1 MDVNKYAMDVKEH
14 GLKPV
19 GTPGRLLS
27 LDAFRGLT
35 VAGMI
40 LVNNPGDWGHIYAP
54 LEHAPWNGWTPTDL
68 IFPSFLFIVG
78 VSITFALGAGTQEG
92 VVGKIIK
99 RSLTLF
105 MLGLFL
111 NFFPKFDITTVR
123 IPGVLQRIALVYLAC
138 SLIFLK
144 TTPRQQLY
152 LLAGVLVGY
161 WLLMTVVPVPGVGY
175 ANLEPTT
182 NFAAWL
188 DRTILTP
195 AHVYK
200 PAKVW
205 DPEGLLSTLP
215 AIGTGLL
222 GLLTGTWLRSNR
234 PGADKAAWLFTAGC
248 LLTFVGLLWDGFFPI
263 NKALWTSSYVL
274 LAGGLAMLGLAL
286 CYWLIDVT
294 GSPVGMPHHPL
305 QNAGD
310 AAIRPRRTGRGGPT
324 YRRGVLFFVAFGV
337 NAITV
342 FFLSGLIPR
351 VMSLIKVAGS
361 SGSPVGLKEYLYQT
375 FIASLFADPR
385 NASLAGALTFVLIWF
400 VILWIM
406 YWKNVIIKV

>member
-1 MDVNKYAMDVKEH
+1 MHPVSALD
-14 GLKPV
+14 GLKAKPRS
-19 GTPGRLLS
+19 GIPNRLLS

-35 VAGMI
+35 VAAMI

-68 IFPSFLFIVG
+68 IFPFFLFIVG
-78 VSITFALGAGTQEG
+78 VSITFALGGARTQQN
-92 VVGKIIK
+92 VIGKILT

-105 MLGLFL
+105 LLGLFL
-111 NFFPKFDITTVR
+111 NFFPKFDVSVVR

-138 SLIFLK
+138 SLLFLK

-152 LLAGVLVGY
+152 ILGGLLVGY

-182 NFAAWL
+182 NLAAWL
-188 DRTILTP
+188 DRIIITP

-215 AIGTGLL
+215 AIGTGML

-234 PGADKAAWLFTAGC
+234 PATDKVAWLFTAGC
-248 LLTFVGLLWDGFFPI
+248 GLTLGGLLWDGFFPI

-274 LAGGLAMLGLAL
+274 LAGGLAMIGLAL
-286 CYWLIDVT
+286 CYWLIDVRNY
-294 GSPVGMPHHPL
+294 SKWVLPL
-305 QNAGD
+305 
-310 AAIRPRRTGRGGPT
+310 
-324 YRRGVLFFVAFGV
+324 VAFGV

-351 VMSLIKVAGS
+351 VMNLIHVTKADGTS
-361 SGSPVGLKEYLYQT
+361 TGLREYLYRS
-375 FIASLFADPR
+375 FIVPAFADPR
-385 NASLAGALTFVLIWF
+385 LASLAGALTFVLIWF
-400 VILWIM
+400 VILWVM
-406 YWKNVIIKV
+406 YRKNIIIKV

>member
-1 MDVNKYAMDVKEH
+1 
-14 GLKPV
+14 
-19 GTPGRLLS
+19 
-27 LDAFRGLT
+27 
-35 VAGMI
+35 MI

-54 LEHAPWNGWTPTDL
+54 LEHAPWHGWTPTDL
-68 IFPSFLFIVG
+68 IFPFFLFIVG
-78 VSITFALGAGTQEG
+78 VSITFALGRSDGSDSESRKG
-92 VVGKIIK
+92 VTGKILK

-105 MLGLFL
+105 LLGLFL

-138 SLIFLK
+138 SLLFLK

-152 LLAGVLVGY
+152 ILGGLLVGY

-182 NFAAWL
+182 SLAAWL

-215 AIGTGLL
+215 ALGTGIL
-222 GLLTGTWLRSNR
+222 GLLAGTWLRSNR
-234 PGADKAAWLFTAGC
+234 PAANKVAWLFTAGC
-248 LLTFVGLLWDGFFPI
+248 GLTLGGLIWGSFFPI

-286 CYWLIDVT
+286 CYWLIDV
-294 GSPVGMPHHPL
+294 SP
-305 QNAGD
+305 AGRS
-310 AAIRPRRTGRGGPT
+310 I
-324 YRRGVLFFVAFGV
+324 YRKGALPFVAFGV

-351 VMSLIKVAGS
+351 VMNLIHVTRPDGTQT
-361 SGSPVGLKEYLYQT
+361 GLREYLYRS
-375 FIASLFADPR
+375 FIAPPFADPK

-400 VILWIM
+400 VILWVM
-406 YWKNVIIKV
+406 YRKNIIIKV

>member
-1 MDVNKYAMDVKEH
+1 LGAH
-14 GLKPV
+14 LC
-19 GTPGRLLS
+19 
-27 LDAFRGLT
+27 A
-35 VAGMI
+35 
-40 LVNNPGDWGHIYAP
+40 

-68 IFPSFLFIVG
+68 IFPFFLFIVG
-78 VSITFALGAGTQEG
+78 VSITFALGGGKEREG
-92 VVGKIIK
+92 QMGGKGIVGKIVK
-99 RSLTLF
+99 RSATLF
-105 MLGLFL
+105 LLGLFL
-111 NFFPKFDITTVR
+111 NFFPKFDISTVR

-144 TTPRQQLY
+144 TTPRQQVYILCT
-152 LLAGVLVGY
+152 LIFGY
-161 WLLMTVVPVPGVGY
+161 WFLMTVIPVPGVGY
-175 ANLEPTT
+175 ANLEPET
-182 NFAAWL
+182 NLAAWF

-234 PGADKAAWLFTAGC
+234 SAAEKVAWLFAAGC
-248 LLTFVGLLWDGFFPI
+248 LVTLVGLIWDGAFPI

-286 CYWLIDVT
+286 CYWLIDVQ
-294 GSPVGMPHHPL
+294 H
-305 QNAGD
+305 
-310 AAIRPRRTGRGGPT
+310 
-324 YRRGVLFFVAFGV
+324 YKRGVLPFVAFGV

-351 VMSLIKVAGS
+351 IMNLIHVTLPDGTEMGS
-361 SGSPVGLKEYLYQT
+361 KEYLYRT
-375 FIASLFADPR
+375 FIAPPFADPK

-400 VILWIM
+400 GILWWM
-406 YWKNVIIKV
+406 YRKNVIIKV